1 MNVKQIECKGC
12 GSIFELRSVKV
23 PMRDQDKIDCEVCG
37 KVLHRWSQGKVWEAK
52 LIERREPSKP

>member
-1 MNVKQIECKGC
+1 MKKQLIECKRC

-23 PMRDQDKIDCEVCG
+23 PMRDQDVIHCEVCG
-37 KVLHRWSQGKVWEAK
+37 EILHRWSQGKVWEAK